1 MSCFRCFRQRK
12 RRVKLM
18 FVGLDGAGKSTLLQT
33 IVGDPEDF
41 EPTVPTVGFHNVVL
55 PSKRAFVPGFQVEV
69 FDLGGGKR
77 IRGIWQAY
85 VSDVHAVVFVVDA
98 ADTAR
103 LDEARTGLYFPF
115 TTFRRLWY
123 QLRSHKYW

>member
-41 EPTVPTVGFHNVVL
+41 EPTVPTVGFHNV
-55 PSKRAFVPGFQVEV
+55 
-69 FDLGGGKR
+69 
-77 IRGIWQAY
+77 
-85 VSDVHAVVFVVDA
+85 
-98 ADTAR
+98 
-103 LDEARTGLYFPF
+103 RTGDGPGGSNTQVLIVNASVP
-115 TTFRRLWY
+115 LG
-123 QLRSHKYW
+123 